1 MYTIKERDSF
11 FEHIIKS
18 IENSHNIIGTYLIGS
33 SSIGFNDIYSD
44 CDFMMAYSNLA
55 RVREVRDEILSF
67 FKTEDIGYIMERKW
81 SDSIWG
87 ISVYMKNGLSTD
99 ISFGPLNELK
109 IKSLQISVG
118 VDTLD
123 KKLAKH
129 LDEGKIIFE
138 EKYSNYNID
147 NKINWEF
154 MYIIRKYLI
163 AIRRNNLIYA
173 YSLLNDAR
181 MILLKIQALNEGK
194 KLHEFKAFNEL
205 DNEFLLEIEMTIPKS
220 IEVNELNRCK
230 DSILDIFYKLM
241 NSSDKLL
248 FEQDSKYLLEIA
260 N

>member
-44 CDFMMAYSNLA
+44 CDFMMAYSDDAEVSN
-55 RVREVRDEILSF
+55 VRDEILSF
-67 FKTEDIGYIMERKW
+67 FNHDDVGYIMERKW
-81 SDSIWG
+81 SDKIWG
-87 ISVYMKNGLSTD
+87 ISVYMKNGLSSD

-118 VDTLD
+118 VDTNDFL
-123 KKLAKH
+123 LTKH
-129 LDEGKIIFE
+129 LSEGKAIFE

-154 MYIIRKYLI
+154 MYLIRKYLI
-163 AIRRNNLIYA
+163 AIKRNNLIYA

-181 MILLKIQALNEGK
+181 MIVLKLEAFNEGK
-194 KLHEFKAFNEL
+194 KLHEFKAYNEL
-205 DNEFLLEIEMTIPKS
+205 DKKFLLETEKTIPNG
-220 IEVNELNRCK
+220 ICIDELNRCK
-230 DSILDIFYKLM
+230 DLILDIFYELM
-241 NSSDKLL
+241 NKSDKLL

-260 N
+260 D